1 MRPRDH
7 PDVKANCFDVKH
19 NSEQIHITLGPRL
32 LISQLRGNQI
42 LLARNLDFPILM
54 KSSVWAALS
63 DSEEIKPGLLLVSV
77 FLHEV
82 QGPKLMFFVNLTW
95 PAADNANSVVL
106 KLGACQYYRATNDV
120 LTNANS

>member
-1 MRPRDH
+1 
-7 PDVKANCFDVKH
+7 
-19 NSEQIHITLGPRL
+19 

-42 LLARNLDFPILM
+42 LVARHLDFPILM

-82 QGPKLMFFVNLTW
+82 QGPKLMFF
-95 PAADNANSVVL
+95 
-106 KLGACQYYRATNDV
+106 R
-120 LTNANS
+120 